1 MNVNN
6 HSPEEPENGCFLHKD
21 CDFMKKG
28 TLEYCIIAGVL
39 IIGCTHMEDT
49 TFLNKG
55 KISEQEALR

>member
-1 MNVNN
+1 
-6 HSPEEPENGCFLHKD
+6 
-21 CDFMKKG
+21 MKKG
-28 TLEYCIIAGVL
+28 TLGYCIITGVL